1 MTAISDA
8 VAAVVAADTW
18 DKRVNEVRLVPQKL
32 GITDQPAAY
41 AALARQLY
49 VPHLAPDFAFIHE
62 APFYGEGHFGLIYAA
77 AEKATKGFTTVD
89 VARLAELLEDQPQTL
104 LVFRTMTGLLKNEF
118 AATTTMVA
126 ETLGDGFPPIA
137 ATTIDGAEKRGSR
150 LSPQQALVLAH
161 TVDQL
166 IRQELFTDAPP
177 GLHSKQDKY
186 DTRNGWET
194 VSQLA
199 RDGVPYGAF
208 LHQRHYGGS
217 FGQVTNATSG
227 QRGDLLEDEV
237 EATFRTNGVP
247 YLRTGSHN
255 QGDIAAR
262 FGVTVTPAP
271 DFVVFDSSDT
281 LRAMLE
287 CKTTNDGGTAR
298 DKATR
303 FRLLQN
309 EGARL
314 GGVPVIAVLGGT
326 GWARV
331 NDTLGPVLQYT
342 DGRVFTL
349 ETLDE
354 MLTVTPFPQ
363 LTGLI
368 DAEA

>member
-1 MTAISDA
+1 MTAIDQA
-8 VAAVVAADTW
+8 VAAVVSADSW
-18 DKRVNEVRLVPQKL
+18 DKRVNEVRLIPQKL

-41 AALARQLY
+41 ASLARELY
-49 VPHLAPDFAFIHE
+49 VPHLAPDFAFIHD
-62 APFYGEGHFGLIYAA
+62 APFYDEGHFALIYAS
-77 AEKATKGFTTVD
+77 AEEATSGFTVVD
-89 VARLAELLEDQPQTL
+89 IPALASLLQDQPQTL

-118 AATTTMVA
+118 ASTTTMVA
-126 ETLGDGFPPIA
+126 ERLGDGAPAIA
-137 ATTIDGAEKRGSR
+137 ATTIDAAEKRGSR
-150 LSPQQALVLAH
+150 LSPEQANVLAH
-161 TVDQL
+161 TIDQL

-177 GLHSKQDKY
+177 GLHSKQEKY
-186 DTRNGWET
+186 DTREGWET
-194 VSQLA
+194 VSNLA
-199 RDGVPYGAF
+199 GNGVPYGAF

-237 EATFRTNGVP
+237 EAIFKTAGVP
-247 YLRTGSHN
+247 YIRTGSHN

-262 FGVTVTPAP
+262 FGVTVAPAP
-271 DFVVFDSSDT
+271 DFVVFDASDT

-303 FRLLQN
+303 FRLLQA
-309 EGARL
+309 EGTRL
-314 GGVPVIAVLGGT
+314 GGVPVIAILGGT

-331 NDTLGPVLQYT
+331 NDTLGPVLRYT

-349 ETLDE
+349 ETLGE

-363 LTGLI
+363 LEGLV
-368 DAEA
+368 EADV